1 MKEDM
6 KAMDKNSAIVAQ
18 KIEVKRKTI
27 MDESVR
33 VSNSNANNI

>member
-6 KAMDKNSAIVAQ
+6 KAMDKNSMIVAQ

-27 MDESVR
+27 MNESAR
-33 VSNSNANNI
+33 LSNSSANNL